1 MEIILLDNGLSRRS
15 QHSYHLLLKVGQI
28 LSQRAILH
36 RIFGAKR
43 MQREVA
49 ADIGAHPHFRCSL
62 YRGSLPPLV
71 ELLPRASAYL
81 GAFLRKDPV
90 FYSEQAT
97 WHRHNE
103 IYAQDLARLPSDV
116 WRRENLVVLPA
127 VSQNELHGLI
137 RHLLSLP
144 RQDLPKVVCQLMFT
158 PNWTP
163 WNRNGVLGAD
173 FYRKAFQLGEAL
185 TGQKLFFTTENEA
198 LAEVYRR
205 DFGIKTRLLP
215 VPFGIARSP
224 EAAGDVIRLGFFGY
238 SKTEKGF
245 HLLPEAIALCQARG
259 LPVTFVV
266 QIQHDHWE
274 KETIAA
280 ERRLRRLPGIE
291 LIEGTMDSMA
301 YAQKTNAVDVTLLP
315 YDPERFG
322 PRGSGLFTEAVAA
335 GRPIIAAGGIF
346 AATCIECG
354 EAEGEI
360 FAPYD
365 STSLADAIER
375 LLPRLAACR
384 ARAAQQAEAFARR
397 HSGEAYVD
405 ALMSFAPN

>member
-1 MEIILLDNGLSRRS
+1 
-15 QHSYHLLLKVGQI
+15 
-28 LSQRAILH
+28 
-36 RIFGAKR
+36 

-49 ADIGAHPHFRCSL
+49 ADIGAHLHFRRSL
-62 YRGSLPPLV
+62 YCGSLPPPG
-71 ELLPRASAYL
+71 EFLPRASAYL
-81 GAFLRKDPV
+81 GALLRKDPV
-90 FYSEQAT
+90 YSEEAT

-116 WRRENLVVLPA
+116 WRRENLVVLPG
-127 VSQNELHGLI
+127 VSQNQLQGLV

-144 RQDLPKVVCQLMFT
+144 RQDLPKIVCQLMFT

-163 WNRNGVLGAD
+163 WGRNGTLGAD
-173 FYRKAFQLGEAL
+173 FYRKAFQLAEGL
-185 TGQKLFFTTENEA
+185 TDQKLFFTTENEA

-215 VPFGIARSP
+215 VAFGAACAP
-224 EAAGDVIRLGFFGY
+224 KAAGDVIRLGFFGY
-238 SKTEKGF
+238 SKAEKGF

-266 QIQHDHWE
+266 QIQHDRWE

-280 ERRLRRLPGIE
+280 ERSLRRLPGVE

-301 YAQKTNAVDVTLLP
+301 YAQTTNAVDVTLLP

-335 GRPIIAAGGIF
+335 GRPIIAAGGTF
-346 AATCIECG
+346 AATRIECG

-365 STSLADAIER
+365 STSLANAIGR

-384 ARAAQQAEAFARR
+384 ARAAQQTEAFARC

-405 ALMSFAPN
+405 VLMSFAPN